1 MSAYIVPDNQVIL
14 IAALHWH
21 TTRGNVDLDTIG
33 DIAQRL
39 LIENYNSVNERYA
52 NCDGYETIDKS
63 LLTEKNIINLIE
75 QCSPI
80 QVLKYCQNY
89 IYQSDNH
96 EGWKT
101 SKAREIVDSVIS
113 SYIAKLDGY
122 DEAKWSGE
130 WISAKI

>member
-1 MSAYIVPDNQVIL
+1 MVFK
-14 IAALHWH
+14 
-21 TTRGNVDLDTIG
+21 

-63 LLTEKNIINLIE
+63 LLTEKNIINLTE

-89 IYQSDNH
+89 AYQSDNH

-101 SKAREIVDSVIS
+101 SKSREIVDSVIN

-130 WISAKI
+130 WISTKI